1 MIRDTI
7 VNNTSDFGEWIGRI
21 GADSRM
27 LATHV
32 SLLTALFVIYQREG
46 CTNPFHVS
54 RKKLMGFSR
63 IRSIAT
69 YHKCMR
75 ELDAFGYVRYQPS
88 YHPTQGSLVWFPS
101 HKRELIKTGS
111 GKEGPQ

>member
-7 VNNTSDFGEWIGRI
+7 VNNTSDFGQWIGRI

-54 RKKLMGFSR
+54 RKKLMEFCR
-63 IRSIAT
+63 IRSIVT

-88 YHPTQGSLVWFPS
+88 YHPKQGSLVRFPS
-101 HKRELIKTGS
+101 HIGEFANTGR
-111 GKEGPQ
+111 GKEGP